1 MQCSGKGSKMPMWE
15 QLHWLKWI
23 SVCLDQDGLGCVL
36 LHSDT
41 DTWQVKDEEWPQ
53 AAAVTP
59 PQCVCKETPD
69 RTITAVSGS
78 HSRKPCLSAL
88 RKPSKMNSVPS
99 KNAPTAMKLLELE
112 DAFREFFWTSN
123 SHSHRSSKLWAEPRQ
138 APVWRDKR

>member
-1 MQCSGKGSKMPMWE
+1 MQCSGKGSQMPMWE
-15 QLHWLKWI
+15 QLHWFKGI

-112 DAFREFFWTSN
+112 DAFREFF
-123 SHSHRSSKLWAEPRQ
+123 
-138 APVWRDKR
+138 